1 MFIPRQPVVDN
12 QFCEYVETST
22 TGGVGGAVA
31 HAGAAVY
38 IGEFDAVAANTKLE
52 SLVTVFDG
60 TNPGGTEQHLFG
72 FLMQKIK
79 TGYHEVHPAGYI
91 LKQDFGSSDAIA
103 QAKYSTA
110 GAIDGTQKVP
120 VGVAHDGGIWDT
132 THYTSDNGTPTVV
145 GNFAAVEAG
154 AGGQHGIGDRLQ
166 FLDGLFYLADRVIQV
181 TADAD
186 IGNKFQDPPPVALL
200 RGRLRRRVFGRVRVT
215 SCSRC
220 CGFCSWNSVHHWPS
234 ASGTSPAC
242 PRSNRKS

>member
-132 THYTSDNGTPTVV
+132 THYTSYDGSGDTDDVLNYAAINAGQILWVVDDDWGRLTSDATQAHADVIYPTFSEDD
-145 GNFAAVEAG
+145 GSAEIGAG
-154 AGGQHGIGDRLQ
+154 AAIVIKGVSAAKVNSTWNGKTLYPI
-166 FLDGLFYLADRVIQV
+166 RV
-181 TADAD
+181 
-186 IGNKFQDPPPVALL
+186 KLL
-200 RGRLRRRVFGRVRVT
+200 V
-215 SCSRC
+215 
-220 CGFCSWNSVHHWPS
+220 
-234 ASGTSPAC
+234 
-242 PRSNRKS
+242 